1 MKNFILRY
9 SNHLY
14 LFSLFFIFFLYFFPG
29 DIVTY
34 FIYGNLIHNGAISQ
48 NQLGSSIHLII
59 NTGGYSLNHILV
71 FIYITSLGLLTYFKN
86 KKFSFVAAFFIFL
99 SIFLEII
106 HFLIPNRS
114 FEYTDLL
121 SNLFGVV
128 IGLIIFWKFK
138 K

>member
-1 MKNFILRY
+1 MKNFILKY

-14 LFSLFFIFFLYFFPG
+14 LFSLFFILILYFFPG

-34 FIYGNLIHNGAISQ
+34 FIYGNLIHNGGITQ
-48 NQLGSSIHLII
+48 NLLGSSIHLII
-59 NTGGYSLNHILV
+59 NTGGYSINHILV
-71 FIYITSLGLLTYFKN
+71 FSYITTLGLLTYFKN
-86 KKFSFVAAFFIFL
+86 KKFYFVAVFFIFL

-106 HFLIPNRS
+106 HIFIPNRS

-128 IGLIIFWKFK
+128 ISLIIFWKFK

>member
-1 MKNFILRY
+1 MKIFLLKY

-14 LFSLFFIFFLYFFPG
+14 LFSLFFILILYFFPG

-34 FIYGNLIHNGAISQ
+34 FIYGNLIHNSGVSQ
-48 NQLGSSIHLII
+48 NLLGSSIHSII
-59 NTGGYSLNHILV
+59 NTGGYSINHILV
-71 FIYITSLGLLTYFKN
+71 FSYITSLGLLTYFKK
-86 KKFSFVAAFFIFL
+86 KKFSLVAVFFIFL

-106 HFLIPNRS
+106 HFFIPNRS

-128 IGLIIFWKFK
+128 ISLIIFRKFK